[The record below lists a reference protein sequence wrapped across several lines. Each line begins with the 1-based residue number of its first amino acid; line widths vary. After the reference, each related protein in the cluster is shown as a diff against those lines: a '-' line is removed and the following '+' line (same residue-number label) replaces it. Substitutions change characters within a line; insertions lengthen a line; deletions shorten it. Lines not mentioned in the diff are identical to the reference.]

1 MSQKSAT
8 IAVINN
14 NKILLLKRGSTA
26 PWNPNKYCLVG
37 GRVDNNESLE
47 DCALREASEEIG
59 ITLYRYYLDSILVS
73 YSNYTKK
80 VFLYLHN
87 LDQDI
92 NLNYEHSEYVW
103 LSYSECESYRKN
115 NFLVSSLAK
124 VLTKLNRIGLL
135 V

>member
-8 IAVINN
+8 VAVINN

-37 GRVDNNESLE
+37 GGVDKDESLE
-47 DCALREASEEIG
+47 DCALREANEEIG
-59 ITLYRYYLDSILVS
+59 ITLDRYYLDSILVS

-80 VFLYLHN
+80 VFFYPHN
-87 LDQDI
+87 LNQDI
-92 NLNYEHSEYVW
+92 ILNYEHSEYVW
-103 LSYSECESYRKN
+103 LSYSECKTYRKN
-115 NFLVSSLAK
+115 NLLVPSLPK
-124 VLTKLNRIGLL
+124 ILTKLNRIGLL

>member
-59 ITLYRYYLDSILVS
+59 ITLDRYYLDSILVS

-87 LDQDI
+87 LNQDI

-103 LSYSECESYRKN
+103 LSYAECESYRKN
-115 NFLVSSLAK
+115 NLLVSSLAK

>member
-8 IAVINN
+8 VAVINN

-37 GRVDNNESLE
+37 GRVDNDESLE
-47 DCALREASEEIG
+47 DCALREANEEIG
-59 ITLYRYYLDSILVS
+59 INLDRYYLDSMLVS

-80 VFLYLHN
+80 VFFYPHN
-87 LDQDI
+87 INQDI
-92 NLNYEHSEYVW
+92 ILNYEHSEYVW
-103 LSYSECESYRKN
+103 LSYSECEIYRKN
-115 NFLVSSLAK
+115 NLLVPSLPK

>member
-8 IAVINN
+8 VAVINN

-37 GRVDNNESLE
+37 GGVDNNESLE

-59 ITLYRYYLDSILVS
+59 INLDRSYLDSVLVS

-80 VFLYLHN
+80 VFFYPHN
-87 LDQDI
+87 LNQDI
-92 NLNYEHSEYVW
+92 VLNYEHSEYVW
-103 LSYSECESYRKN
+103 LSYSECKIYRKN
-115 NFLVSSLAK
+115 NLLVPSLPK

>member
-26 PWNPNKYCLVG
+26 PWNTNKYCLVG
-37 GRVDNNESLE
+37 GRIDDNESLE

-59 ITLYRYYLDSILVS
+59 ITLDRYYLDSILVS

-87 LDQDI
+87 LNQDI